1 MNEQIAQ
8 SFIDARRARGEVP
21 ASPVP
26 ADIAECFAI
35 SAAQRIALGQ
45 TVGGWKVGQTPDDT
59 PIAAPMYAS
68 GFLAA
73 GATFRMK
80 PGRPMIPEI
89 EIALRLA
96 RDIPS
101 RPERAYTREEL
112 LDAASE
118 LVLGIEL
125 IERRIP
131 PNADF
136 RLNFADDLGN
146 IGYVVGPAIKD
157 FRALDLASLRCVFWI
172 GGELKSDRVGGH
184 PKGDPMIPLVR
195 WANTQGDRHGGMKA
209 GQIVT
214 LGSLT
219 PMIEMTHA
227 APLAARLEGFGDIA
241 LDVTF

>member
-1 MNEQIAQ
+1 MNDQIAH

-21 ASPVP
+21 AAPVP

-35 SAAQRIALGQ
+35 SAAQRRALGE

-68 GFLAA
+68 GFLTS
-73 GATFRMK
+73 GGLFRMK
-80 PGRPMIPEI
+80 QGRPMIPEI

-96 RDIPS
+96 RDIPP
-101 RPERAYTREEL
+101 RPDKPYTRDDM

-146 IGYVVGPAIKD
+146 IGYVVGPAIKE
-157 FRALDLASLRCVFWI
+157 FRGLDLAKLRCVFRI
-172 GGELKSDRVGGH
+172 GGEVKSDRVGGH

-195 WANTQGDRHGGMKA
+195 WANKQGDHHGGMKA
-209 GQIVT
+209 GQIIT

-219 PMIEMTHA
+219 PMIEMTEP